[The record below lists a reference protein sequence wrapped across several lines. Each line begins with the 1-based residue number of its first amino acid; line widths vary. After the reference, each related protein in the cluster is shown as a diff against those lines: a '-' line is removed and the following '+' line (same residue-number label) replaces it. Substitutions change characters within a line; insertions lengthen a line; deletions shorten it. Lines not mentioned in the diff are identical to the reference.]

1 MTQDRGSG
9 AAGRVA
15 GKVALVTGGG
25 SGLGKADCEA
35 LAREG
40 ATVVVTDVRIEPA
53 LTVADA
59 IGNGALALALDV
71 ASEDQWIAT
80 IRAIEERFGRLDILV
95 NNAGVVLSADVE
107 DTTLEQFRFVN
118 AVMSEGVF
126 LGCKYAIPLMNRND
140 GGSIINMSS
149 TGALLGYP
157 IYLAYSAAKG
167 AVRSMTKSIA
177 VMCQEKG
184 YRIRCNSVHP
194 GAIETPMVQEAEGRP
209 GQEQAVPKGVLP
221 PGAKGAPEDV
231 AAMVVF
237 LASDESRFV
246 NGAELVVDNGVTIRP
261 F

>member
-1 MTQDRGSG
+1 MGQER
-9 AAGRVA
+9 AGRVA

-25 SGLGKADCEA
+25 SGLGKADCEV

-40 ATVVVTDVRIEPA
+40 AIVVVTDVKIEPA
-53 LTVADA
+53 LKVADA

-71 ASEDQWIAT
+71 ASEDQWIAV
-80 IRAIEERFGRLDILV
+80 IAAIEERFGRLDILV

-107 DTTLEQFRFVN
+107 ATTLEQFRFVN
-118 AVMSEGVF
+118 AVMNDGVF
-126 LGCKYAIPLMNRND
+126 LGCKYAIPLMNKKD

-157 IYLAYSAAKG
+157 IFFAYSAAKG
-167 AVRSMTKSIA
+167 AVRAMTKSIA

-184 YRIRCNSVHP
+184 YKIRCNSVHP
-194 GAIETPMVQEAEGRP
+194 GAIETPMVQEAEGRI
-209 GQEQAVPKGVLP
+209 GQVQSVPTGVLAA
-221 PGAKGAPEDV
+221 GAKGAPEDV
-231 AAMVVF
+231 AAMVLF